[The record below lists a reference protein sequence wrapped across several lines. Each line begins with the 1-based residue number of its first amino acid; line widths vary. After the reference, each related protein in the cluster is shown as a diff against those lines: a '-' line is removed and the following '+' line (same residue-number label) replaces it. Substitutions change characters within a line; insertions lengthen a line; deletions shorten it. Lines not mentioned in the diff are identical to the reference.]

1 MTAAPRT
8 SARRDPALDLLR
20 TVALAR
26 VVLWHMF
33 AASWMTAFAA
43 MPLMF
48 FVAGTLLVDDQGRVP
63 SYGGLLA
70 RRSRRILV
78 PLWAYGAAVL
88 GATLVHAGE
97 VGFPGSSGDWW
108 RAATWVLPFVDP
120 ADSPWHGGW
129 LANHLWYLRAY
140 LWVLLF
146 SPLLAAFSR
155 RLFVAVPLFVLAIAQ
170 LEVASLFE
178 LPFLGDGDSRVVVG
192 DLVTYGLFV
201 VLGMAYRS
209 RRRNPSV
216 AGSFVLAG
224 AAGGGAFWYAATI
237 GLPTGGINAS
247 YPAIALSGLA
257 WIGIA
262 GVFEHPLRRV
272 AEVRS
277 VARFT
282 RVVCRRAVTI
292 YLWHPAAIV
301 VAYALVGDDRPA
313 RPFALAG
320 LTLVIALVAAAGVG
334 WMEETRPHR
343 RLRLPTV
350 RLAAVVTAAA
360 VVLSV
365 AVPALVVPTADAA
378 AASAAGVPPPSYRD
392 ALSNS
397 AFSGGQVEPTKPIR
411 LLGDRMPAKALQ
423 RALDEWMKSRPD
435 KGSAAV
441 AVTVDGKTWSGE
453 AHRGPALTHDETRYS
468 VASLTKTF
476 TMALVMR
483 EIEANRL
490 GLDAPVPML
499 PGVGVPPGKAPITPR
514 HLLQHTSGL
523 VDYINARGYRGDRP
537 LTPQAAVALALRTRL
552 DHPPGATVRY
562 GNVNYLYLGL
572 LLEYVTGRPYPEL
585 LAGLLREAGLSK
597 TALDAPGRPG
607 WAGFSSGGVMSTVAD
622 LSKWGHQLFTPGRVL
637 PPRWV
642 EALLTVDQTNLG
654 LGTWPMCPCATDA
667 AGVKRYTAIGQYV
680 GHGGLYHYPNG
691 MTIAVHLEPPTIHTA
706 DHVAALGEALR
717 GAFRR

>member
-1 MTAAPRT
+1 M
-8 SARRDPALDLLR
+8 DLLR
-20 TVALAR
+20 TIALAR

-33 AASWMTAFAA
+33 AATWMTAFAA

-48 FVAGTLLVDDQGRVP
+48 FVAGTLLVDDLGRVR
-63 SYGGLLA
+63 SYSGLLA
-70 RRSRRILV
+70 RRGRRILV

-108 RAATWVLPFVDP
+108 RALTWIFPFVDP

-140 LWVLLF
+140 LWVLLL

-155 RLFVAVPLFVLAIAQ
+155 RLLVAVPLFVLAIAQ
-170 LEVASLFE
+170 MEVASIFE

-201 VLGMAYRS
+201 VLGMAFRS
-209 RRRNPSV
+209 RSAHRTPSPG
-216 AGSFVLAG
+216 GSFVLAV
-224 AAGGGAFWYAATI
+224 AAGGGAVWYATTV
-237 GLPTGGINAS
+237 GLPPGGINAS
-247 YPAIALSGLA
+247 YPAIALTGLA

-262 GVFEHPLRRV
+262 GVFERPLRRV
-272 AEVRS
+272 AELRS

-282 RVVCRRAVTI
+282 RLVCRRAVTI

-301 VAYALVGDDRPA
+301 VAYAALGDNQQA

-320 LTLVIALVAAAGVG
+320 LTLVIAAVAAIGVG
-334 WMEETRPHR
+334 WMEETRAHR
-343 RLRLPTV
+343 RLRLPTI

-365 AVPALVVPTADAA
+365 AVPALVVPTVDAA
-378 AASAAGVPPPSYRD
+378 AASPSAVPPPSYRA

-397 AFSGGQVEPTKPIR
+397 AFSGGRLEPSKPVR
-411 LLGDRMPAKALQ
+411 LLGGRMPAKALQ
-423 RALDEWMKSRPD
+423 RALDEWTKAQSEVT
-435 KGSAAV
+435 SVAV
-441 AVTVDGKTWSGE
+441 GVTVDGKTWTGE
-453 AHRGPALTHDETRYS
+453 SHRAAAVTHDESRYA

-483 EIEANRL
+483 EIEAGRL

-499 PGVGVPPGKAPITPR
+499 PGVGSPPGKAPITPR

-523 VDYINARGYRGDRP
+523 VDYVHARGYRGDRP

-552 DHPPGATVRY
+552 ANPPGTDVTYA
-562 GNVNYLYLGL
+562 NVNYLYLGL
-572 LLEYVTGRPYPEL
+572 LVEYVSGHSYPDLLTDLVAEARLRDTG
-585 LAGLLREAGLSK
+585 
-597 TALDAPGRPG
+597 LDAPGRPG
-607 WAGFSSGGVMSTVAD
+607 WAGFSSGGVMSTVGD
-622 LSKWGHQLFTPGRVL
+622 LSRWGNLLFTPGRVL

-642 EALLTVDQTNLG
+642 TALSTVDHTNLG
-654 LGTWPMCPCATDA
+654 LGTWPMCPCTTDA
-667 AGVKRYTAIGQYV
+667 AGAKRYTAIGQHV

-691 MTIAVHLEPPTIHTA
+691 MTVAVHLEPASLQTH
-706 DHVAALGEALR
+706 DQVAALGEALR
-717 GAFRR
+717 NAFRR

>member
-1 MTAAPRT
+1 MTPAPRT
-8 SARRDPALDLLR
+8 TARRDPALDLLR

-48 FVAGTLLVDDQGRVP
+48 FVAGTLLVDDEGRVP

-108 RAATWVLPFVDP
+108 RALTWVFPFVDP

-140 LWVLLF
+140 LWVLVL
-146 SPLLAAFSR
+146 SPVLAAFAR

-170 LEVASLFE
+170 LEIASLFE
-178 LPFLGDGDSRVVVG
+178 LPFVGDGNARVVVG

-209 RRRNPSV
+209 RDRQPSAATSLVV
-216 AGSFVLAG
+216 AI
-224 AAGGGAFWYAATI
+224 AAGGGAVWYAATV
-237 GLPTGGINAS
+237 GLPPGGINAS
-247 YPAIALSGLA
+247 YPAIALTGLA

-262 GVFEHPLRRV
+262 GVFERPLRRV
-272 AEVRS
+272 AEVRP
-277 VARFT
+277 VARVT
-282 RVVCRRAVTI
+282 RAVCRRAVTI

-301 VAYALVGDDRPA
+301 VAYAAVGDARPA
-313 RPFALAG
+313 RPFALAA
-320 LTLVIALVAAAGVG
+320 LTLLIAAVAALGVG
-334 WMEETRPHR
+334 WIEETRPR
-343 RLRLPTV
+343 PRLRLPTV
-350 RLAAVVTAAA
+350 RLAAVITSAA

-378 AASAAGVPPPSYRD
+378 AASGVPPPSYRE
-392 ALSNS
+392 ALSSS
-397 AFSGGQVEPTKPIR
+397 AFSGGRVEPAKPIR
-411 LLGDRMPAKALQ
+411 LLGGRMPAKALQ
-423 RALDEWMKSRPD
+423 RALDDWAEAQPD
-435 KGSAAV
+435 LASVAV
-441 AVTVDGKTWSGE
+441 GVTVDGKTWTGE
-453 AHRGPALTHDETRYS
+453 AHRSSRPATHDETRYA

-490 GLDAPVPML
+490 GLDAPVPTL
-499 PGVGVPPGKAPITPR
+499 PGVGAPPGKAPITPR
-514 HLLQHTSGL
+514 NLLQHTSGL
-523 VDYINARGYRGDRP
+523 VDYVSARGYRGDRP

-552 DHPPGATVRY
+552 ARPPGTQVSYA
-562 GNVNYLYLGL
+562 NVNYLYLGL
-572 LLEYVTGRPYPEL
+572 LVEHVSGRPYPEL
-585 LAGLLREAGLSK
+585 LAELIASAGLRK

-607 WAGFSSGGVMSTVAD
+607 WAGFSSGGVMSTVGD
-622 LSKWGHQLFTPGRVL
+622 LSRWGNELFTPGRVL
-637 PPRWV
+637 PARWV
-642 EALLTVDQTNLG
+642 QALLTVDDTNLG

-667 AGVKRYTAIGQYV
+667 AGVKLYTAIGQHV

-691 MTIAVHLEPPTIHTA
+691 MTIAVHVEPGTMRA
-706 DHVAALGEALR
+706 GDQVVSVGEA
-717 GAFRR
+717 